1 MRKQP
6 WTCAGEHPVPSW
18 LGGDGKTC
26 VGIFCASRHPG
37 ARSRSDKS
45 WCGSGNVGAF
55 PAGLVVQ
62 RHSRRAGA
70 GSAPGPQPGVAM
82 SPGTFSTAQVSTGT
96 ATATGCGGGSAGSC
110 HRVPRA
116 SHDRT
121 LPAPCDCR
129 PCRDGRFY
137 PMLPGLVGG
146 TGAVPAPPGSLLS
159 PRCDLRDGDMRTQS
173 LQSL

>member
-1 MRKQP
+1 MRKQL

-26 VGIFCASRHPG
+26 VGIFCAG

-82 SPGTFSTAQVSTGT
+82 SPGTFSTATGQHWDSHGYWVRRRLSRELPPCPQGKPRPDT
-96 ATATGCGGGSAGSC
+96 ARALRLPTLPGREVLSHAAGAGGGHGGSAS
-110 HRVPRA
+110 P
-116 SHDRT
+116 
-121 LPAPCDCR
+121 
-129 PCRDGRFY
+129 
-137 PMLPGLVGG
+137 
-146 TGAVPAPPGSLLS
+146 TGVPAVTSL
-159 PRCDLRDGDMRTQS
+159 
-173 LQSL
+173 